1 MPCPWAEGRR
11 MRLRS
16 REGIGVGVSKGTE
29 CSVLRTWSVCWPELC
44 HIGEARLF
52 KNMAWYQDKT
62 ENKIAG

>member
-1 MPCPWAEGRR
+1 